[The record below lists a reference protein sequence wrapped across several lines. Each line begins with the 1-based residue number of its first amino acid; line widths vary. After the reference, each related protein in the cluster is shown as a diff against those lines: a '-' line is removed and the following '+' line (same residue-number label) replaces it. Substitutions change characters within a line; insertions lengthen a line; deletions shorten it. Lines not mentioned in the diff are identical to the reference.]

1 MKDICVEKKNN
12 INDENIKLIEESH
25 QEEEKKFL
33 YKIDLNSIRDE
44 EDDLYYN
51 AKRSYSCKVGDSKK
65 IKFTY
70 DREEIKL
77 NLSKQLIY
85 LKTPQIRPKKSTLIP
100 NPIYL
105 GSTICSSKKTRY
117 NSLSDKN
124 VILSEDGEESIDNSS
139 DSLSLNIEEKENI
152 QSLNNIIEKSIE
164 KNIINIKKKL
174 PIQKFSIEEENDD
187 YNEKGEL
194 IFIKLRKNMFKSKK
208 IFSKKYK
215 NNNELEHFLTKKY
228 DIIKESIL
236 NYNEEEVPQNLFKT
250 VGFSQVKNNDLPILG
265 FLQRRYTQ
273 NYK

>member
-236 NYNEEEVPQNLFKT
+236 NYYEEEVPQNLFKT

>member
-44 EDDLYYN
+44 EDDIYYN

-77 NLSKQLIY
+77 NLNKQLIY

-164 KNIINIKKKL
+164 KNIINIKKNC
-174 PIQKFSIEEENDD
+174 QF
-187 YNEKGEL
+187 
-194 IFIKLRKNMFKSKK
+194 KN
-208 IFSKKYK
+208 
-215 NNNELEHFLTKKY
+215 L
-228 DIIKESIL
+228 
-236 NYNEEEVPQNLFKT
+236 V
-250 VGFSQVKNNDLPILG
+250 
-265 FLQRRYTQ
+265 
-273 NYK
+273 